1 MQESEFLVMNNQGV
15 LLDASQI
22 PSATGS
28 EVTIYKGATLVS
40 AATSMQGIRI
50 SQGQTMHVSNGGSVE
65 NIEIFSAG
73 VINVSN
79 GGVATGISYSD
90 EGASVNVLSGG
101 QLLNAENMTGVT
113 VSSGGIVSGGSF
125 EILSVKAGGSAS
137 DFSVGGRAA
146 NLTPASGAFISDVT
160 ITSGALLKT
169 LKITSAVVENI
180 TVSRGGAIENFLTHA
195 GSSPA
200 FIEKL
205 SNNALVGSAYGIY
218 SIGGVLMVSS
228 GGIVT
233 DSVFTGAVGGS
244 AGTLSLKAGAS
255 AYNVKFESGASFTTS
270 NGAVIGNVE
279 ISNTAQEC
287 NLKKGVTLRGNL
299 RTGSS
304 YTQFVLT
311 AGCIINFDLNYY
323 DGEAMINNME
333 QLGKARRDKGSS
345 PTFASCNYN
354 EAPDYFITIPASIKD
369 GEYVL
374 ASGLSKDRGFTK
386 TVTVLG
392 EKDTVLGT
400 ITVAECL
407 DDKETKSKTVGDYK
421 LTLAYTKTNT
431 LTLTVAHAGEPET
444 KSLTVT
450 TLDDV
455 VNAYDGKISLR
466 EAVLYAS
473 QGTKSTVVGHV
484 GEAYIDF
491 DRLTGDIA
499 LDTSNGTIIADT
511 QNLVIESTSGINVIT
526 SDFSAFKFKQ
536 EATLKNVKVST
547 ETLTVLPADV
557 SVSVLVGK
565 DVSASSSSDM
575 ETTINLGAGASNAT
589 VFGGP
594 LVTKKTLDTAGNFVQ
609 TAGTITLNI
618 QGGTFNDLIF
628 AGGGALTWNSTE
640 CVTVAN
646 TSLNI
651 DASVNKI
658 TINPTARNGM
668 NFGGLYAGGAGF
680 SRVSG
685 TSTMTFTGDGSNL
698 TFGTNV
704 YVSGDSNNALTGGEW
719 SGDAS
724 VHSGRY
730 VQGNRTLVFND
741 FTGDFGATKI
751 VYFDCVSFKESEDV
765 NFTSNI
771 INFSDVKEWSFEESF
786 GINWANGVQNDFTN
800 DSFEV
805 DFSSVSGSKTL
816 IQAASSDAFE
826 GFDAMEEVKLAGLV
840 ATWSSEINGYATVLY
855 SLTVTEDNKLVV
867 STIA

>member
-40 AATSMQGIRI
+40 AATSMHDIKLTA
-50 SQGQTMHVSNGGSVE
+50 GQTMHVSEGGSVE
-65 NIEIFSAG
+65 NIEIVGAG
-73 VINVSN
+73 IMNVSN
-79 GGVATGISYSD
+79 GGVATGVSYSD
-90 EGASVNVLSGG
+90 EGAAVNVLSGG
-101 QLLNAENMTGVT
+101 QLLDAENMVGVT
-113 VSSGGIVSGGSF
+113 VSRGGIVSGGTF
-125 EILSVKAGGSAS
+125 NTISVKGGGSAS
-137 DFSVGGRAA
+137 DITVGGVGAS
-146 NLTPASGAFISDVT
+146 LIPASDAVLKNITISR
-160 ITSGALLKT
+160 GGLLKAG
-169 LKITSAVVENI
+169 AVAENV
-180 TVSRGGAIENFLTHA
+180 TVSGGGAIENFLTQVGTA
-195 GSSPA
+195 A
-200 FIEKL
+200 FIEKI
-205 SNNALVGSAYGIY
+205 SNNAIVGSASGIC
-218 SIGGVLMVSS
+218 SIDGELKVGDGGF
-228 GGIVT
+228 VT
-233 DSVFTGAVGGS
+233 DSVFTGALGANGGFLV
-244 AGTLSLKAGAS
+244 LSAGAS
-255 AYNVKFESGASFTTS
+255 AADVNFESTGRFTVS
-270 NGAVIGNVE
+270 SGAVLSGTVE
-279 ISNTAQEC
+279 IAKDAGKCT
-287 NLKKGVTLRGNL
+287 LGKGATLRGIL
-299 RTGSS
+299 DTDSS
-304 YTQFVLT
+304 YTALVLT
-311 AGCIINFDLNYY
+311 VGCNINFDLSFYS
-323 DGEAMINNME
+323 GEAMINNME
-333 QLGKARRDKGSS
+333 NLGADNRKLNPKM
-345 PTFASCNYN
+345 FAKQNYN
-354 EAPDYFITIPASIKD
+354 EAPNYFITIPASIKD

-628 AGGGALTWNSTE
+628 AGGGALTWNTTE

-651 DASVNKI
+651 DASANKI

-680 SRVSG
+680 ARVSG

-704 YVSGDSNNALTGGEW
+704 YISGDSNNALTGGEW

-724 VHSGRY
+724 VHNGRY
-730 VQGNRTLVFND
+730 VQGNRTLAFNG
-741 FTGDFGATKI
+741 FTGNFGATKI
-751 VYFDCVSFKESEDV
+751 AYFDCVSFNESNDV
-765 NFTSNI
+765 NFTSSKI
-771 INFSDVKEWSFEESF
+771 DFSDVKEWSFNESF

-805 DFSSVSGSKTL
+805 DFASASGSKTL